1 MKQNNNNNRGIK
13 SIFIMVRELAY
24 LAGTIFAKG
33 IKMPAINV
41 RHSGGLTIVG
51 TKKNAEVGFRSD
63 DYLRLDSDGTI
74 SRIAGMSSYN
84 NRAEQAIALTT
95 LNQKFLKFIGGEG
108 FRLND
113 GEKVF
118 VLHRDKT
125 VVLEHAV
132 PASYGK
138 AIIFFEGEA
147 DRPYITGIAV
157 REDSKDSADV
167 FAWLISKLQRLVR
180 QPSGYF
186 KEQQEQAIADWLLT
200 SANEYYAEESF
211 KAMDVIAQ
219 KTARIRKERMVPVGK
234 TEYFVRKGGA
244 IIKKT
249 DLGEL
254 PVNPI
259 HLVQNGHMSTILSA
273 LGN

>member
-1 MKQNNNNNRGIK
+1 MI
-13 SIFIMVRELAY
+13 SELAY
-24 LAGTIFAKG
+24 LAGMIIAKG

-41 RHSGGLTIVG
+41 RHAGALTIVG
-51 TKKNAEVGFRSD
+51 TKTSTEMAFRGD
-63 DYLRLDSDGTI
+63 DYVRLDSDGTI
-74 SRIAGMSSYN
+74 SRIAGMSSYD
-84 NRAEQAIALTT
+84 NRAQMAISLTT
-95 LNQKFLKFIGGEG
+95 LSQKFLKFIGNDG

-132 PASYGK
+132 PSGYGK

-157 REDSKDSADV
+157 REDNKDSADV
-167 FAWLISKLQRLVR
+167 FAWLLSKLQRLVR

-186 KEQQEQAIADWLLT
+186 KEQQDKAIADWLLT
-200 SANEYYAEESF
+200 SANEFYTVESV
-211 KAMDVIAQ
+211 KAMDLITQ
-219 KTARIRKERMVPVGK
+219 KTARIRKEKVVPVGK
-234 TEYFVRKGGA
+234 IEYFVRKGGV

-249 DLGEL
+249 GLGEL
-254 PVNPI
+254 PVNPV
-259 HLVQNGHMSTILSA
+259 HLVQNGHMPKILSA